1 MDNPKA
7 ALIEAAGKLFSQ
19 KGYYGTTIRDIA
31 QERGIRSGSLY
42 AHIESKEDLLYEI
55 VDVASQAFIDALE
68 PIVATSRP
76 PQEKLIQALA
86 AHIRVIST
94 HLETSRVFLHEWLLL
109 TGARRH
115 IIEDRRNHY
124 EALWTALLQEGID
137 RGTFAPV
144 SLRFARLVIL
154 SVANWVYLW
163 YDPAGPMN
171 PDQIAEEFGRLIL
184 YGLVHPTAGPPAS
197 NRETRTLSLPS

>member
-55 VDVASQAFIDALE
+55 VDLASQAFIDALE
-68 PIVATSRP
+68 PIVSGSMP
-76 PQEKLIQALA
+76 PQKKLVQGLA

-109 TGARRH
+109 TGPRRRT
-115 IIEDRRNHY
+115 IEDRRNHY
-124 EALWTALLQEGID
+124 EALWTALLKEGIEQ
-137 RGTFAPV
+137 GAFASV

-163 YDPAGPMN
+163 YDPTGPMN
-171 PDQIAEEFGRLIL
+171 PEQIAEEFGQLIL
-184 YGLVHPTAGPPAS
+184 YGLVGPAASSPSSAGMP
-197 NRETRTLSLPS
+197 RTLSLPS